1 MALFSLPGSLTALG
15 AILTFPLWRIVYNLY
30 FHPLSHFPG
39 PKIAACSR
47 LWLAYRELV
56 RGESLSDLRV
66 ELHRQYGEIVRL
78 APNELH
84 FSNPAAYNDIYNQRN
99 KWDKDHLLY
108 RAFDLD
114 MSTVGFIHYSDAKH
128 RRDVL
133 APFFSRTSILQ
144 MQDLIM
150 ERVGDTKGKSSDLV
164 LGFHCFSVDVIMAFC
179 YAKDWNATRVPDF
192 RSDIVL
198 ASQAVLPIIT
208 MRKYSGTS
216 VKIMRRIP
224 MWFGMNFGSPVTRA
238 LFSLRKVSIRP
249 KARAAFDTSP
259 HRRLWIRLTKSYC
272 NPASLENTPHKII
285 YHSLLDPDANK
296 GRPLPSKLSLR
307 QEAAGLL
314 GAGSDSTSIASTTI
328 SYYIL
333 HNPEVQ
339 RRLVN
344 ELRVTWPVLEDV
356 PRYEVF
362 EKLPYLA
369 MLSGGFLQTAVIK
382 EGLRISPAIAA
393 LPRVVPPEGATI
405 DGTFIPG
412 GAVVAQSFSYVHR
425 SPAVYSDPDAFI
437 PERWLGEDAKT
448 HEASLSAFSKGP
460 RSCIGINLA
469 YCELY
474 LVIASVFR
482 RFDLTLDAERSGDMT
497 TTEHF
502 VPVFKGPHLRAFCK
516 PVSD

>member
-1 MALFSLPGSLTALG
+1 MGIMALFSLPGTLTALG
-15 AILTFPLWRIVYNLY
+15 AILAIPVWRVVYNLY

-39 PKIAACSR
+39 SKLAACSR

-66 ELHRQYGEIVRL
+66 ELHRQYGEIIRL

-84 FSNPAAYNDIYNQRN
+84 FSNPAAYNDIYNHRN

-114 MSTVGFIHYSDAKH
+114 MSTVGFIHYSDVKH

-150 ERVGDTKGKSSDLV
+150 ERVNVLCEALTHQFAAGDTKGKSSDLV

-192 RSDIVL
+192 QSDIVL

-208 MRKYSGTS
+208 LRKYSGTL

-224 MWFGMNFGSPVTRA
+224 MWFGQNFGSPATRA
-238 LFSLRKVSIRP
+238 LFSLRKTFMDQIDEILR
-249 KARAAFDTSP
+249 
-259 HRRLWIRLTKSYC
+259 

-296 GRPLPSKLSLR
+296 GRPLPSRLSLR
-307 QEAAGLL
+307 HEAAALL

-328 SYYIL
+328 SYYVL

-344 ELRVTWPVLEDV
+344 ELRVTWPVLEEV

-362 EKLPYLA
+362 EKLPYL
-369 MLSGGFLQTAVIK
+369 TAVIK
-382 EGLRISPAIAA
+382 EGLRISPAITA
-393 LPRVVPPEGATI
+393 LPRVVPQEGATI

-412 GAVVAQSFSYVHR
+412 GTVVAQSFTYVHR
-425 SPAVYSDPDAFI
+425 SPIVYPDPDAFI

-497 TTEHF
+497 ITEHF
-502 VPVFKGPHLRAFCK
+502 VPVFKGPHLHAYCK